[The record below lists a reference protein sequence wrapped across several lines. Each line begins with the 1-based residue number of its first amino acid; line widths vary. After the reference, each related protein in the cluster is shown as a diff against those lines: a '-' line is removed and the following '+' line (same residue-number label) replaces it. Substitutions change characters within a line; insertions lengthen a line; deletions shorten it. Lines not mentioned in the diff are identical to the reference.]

1 VVVPVPEVGN
11 RQPSVAKVV
20 VVAFP
25 VVDILRGAVAIEQE
39 STDCNLYYSSTPVA
53 DTEKEAQWRNANE
66 DGKSVES
73 IFGRTA

>member
-1 VVVPVPEVGN
+1 VVVLVPKVGN
-11 RQPSVAKVV
+11 RQSSVAKV

-25 VVDILRGAVAIEQE
+25 VVDILRGAVANEQA
-39 STDCNLYYSSTPVA
+39 STDCNLYYSSTLVA